1 MKILL
6 TGASGILGTPLLKAL
21 QNCNAEVKA
30 LVHKTPLKIEGIET
44 ITGDL
49 NDLEV
54 LDSATKGIDTVVH
67 FAAVT
72 RSNYAKDYLKVN
84 WEGTRDLHQASIRN
98 GVQRFIYMSSRAAGL
113 SGGAYSISKQKS
125 EELVMQGTLP
135 WVILRPSEV
144 YGAGSPDSIHQ
155 LIQWIKNFKLVPII
169 GNGQYKL
176 SPVFVEDLIPA
187 FVEVVLKPNITDEVF
202 TFCGPEE
209 LTFIKLVERLSNALK
224 VQPTKFF
231 IPVNLMKIA
240 VNILVLL
247 GIDMLVKDQVARLIS
262 EKTGDNKNSQRLLS
276 YNPRILE
283 EGLQSIN

>member
-30 LVHKTPLKIEGIET
+30 LVHKTPLKTEGIET

-72 RSNYAKDYLKVN
+72 RFNYAKDYLKVN

-98 GVQRFIYMSSRAAGL
+98 GAQRFIYMSSRAAGL

-125 EELVMQGTLP
+125 EELVMQGAIP

-144 YGAGSPDSIHQ
+144 YGADSPDSITQ
-155 LIQWIKNFKLVPII
+155 LVQWLKNFKLVPII

-187 FVEVVLKPNITDEVF
+187 FVEVILKPNIADEIF

-209 LTFIKLVERLSNALK
+209 LTFVKLVERLSKALK
-224 VQPTKFF
+224 VQPIKFF
-231 IPVNLMKIA
+231 IPANLMKIV
-240 VNILVLL
+240 VNILVIF
-247 GIDMLVKDQVARLIS
+247 GIDILVKDQVARLIS
-262 EKTGDNKNSQRLLS
+262 EKIGDNKNSKRLLS
-276 YNPRILE
+276 YNPRTLE

>member
-6 TGASGILGTPLLKAL
+6 TGASGNLGAPLLKAL
-21 QNCNAEVKA
+21 QKNNAEVRA
-30 LVHKTPLKIEGIET
+30 LVHKTPLKIEGVET
-44 ITGDL
+44 ITGAL

-84 WEGTRDLHQASIRN
+84 WEGSRELHRASIRN
-98 GVQRFIYMSSRAAGL
+98 GVKRFIYMSSRAAGL
-113 SGGAYSISKQKS
+113 LGGAYSISKQKS
-125 EELVMQGTLP
+125 EEFVMQGAIP

-144 YGAGSPDSIHQ
+144 YGADSPDSITQ
-155 LIQWIKNFKLVPII
+155 LVQWIKNFKLVPII

-187 FVEVVLKPNITDEVF
+187 FVEVILKPNIADEVF

-209 LTFIKLVERLSNALK
+209 FTFIKLVERLSKALK
-224 VQPTKFF
+224 VRPIKFF
-231 IPVNLMKIA
+231 IPANLMKIA
-240 VNILVLL
+240 VNILVML
-247 GIDMLVKDQVARLIS
+247 GIDVLVKDQVARLVS
-262 EKTGDNKNSQRLLS
+262 EKTGDNENSQRLLS
-276 YNPRILE
+276 YNPRTLE
-283 EGLQSIN
+283 EGLRGIN